1 MSNRRGGHVSHN
13 FSEIVLKC
21 GLWNIRTCSSDGEKF
36 NGIFSELSSRNYRL
50 TVLTETWQENGQI
63 ELSSQYTIYN
73 SGFVID
79 GDFTGGV
86 AFLVD
91 TSVFQ
96 VEAFNPYSER
106 LASIELKF
114 GDFFLCIV
122 GCCAPTETS
131 SYSEIE
137 KFYLDLDYL
146 VRQIDSRQ
154 FKTVLIMGDFNCRI
168 GHDSHVYHS
177 SVVGPFAD
185 CEDTTENGRCVVD
198 FCENNRLFVVNS
210 FFQKRKNHHFTCYDK
225 NGRGVV
231 TDLVL
236 APKRSELYVTDA
248 RASRS
253 VTTSSD
259 HVLLTVILRH
269 SFKRRMTPRKG
280 KSKLEVRR
288 SVPVE
293 IQPLVSSTPIV
304 ISEPIL
310 PKRTNRQKNKPWF
323 VEVKEKLVPELLE
336 KHRLRKQWLLDQLP
350 ESFEAFKKQRN
361 RVANQ
366 IRCAKMQYEKK
377 KMEGEQEKS
386 IEFP

>member
-1 MSNRRGGHVSHN
+1 MDPKSYRMGGHVSHN

-21 GLWNIRTCSSDGEKF
+21 GLWNIRTCSSDGKKL
-36 NGIFSELSSRNYRL
+36 NGIFSELSSRNYKF
-50 TVLTETWQENGQI
+50 TVLTETWQGNGQI

-79 GDFTGGV
+79 GEFTGGV

-91 TSVFQ
+91 T
-96 VEAFNPYSER
+96 
-106 LASIELKF
+106 I
-114 GDFFLCIV
+114 
-122 GCCAPTETS
+122 
-131 SYSEIE
+131 
-137 KFYLDLDYL
+137 
-146 VRQIDSRQ
+146 
-154 FKTVLIMGDFNCRI
+154 
-168 GHDSHVYHS
+168 
-177 SVVGPFAD
+177 
-185 CEDTTENGRCVVD
+185 
-198 FCENNRLFVVNS
+198 
-210 FFQKRKNHHFTCYDK
+210 
-225 NGRGVV
+225 
-231 TDLVL
+231 L

-269 SFKRRMTPRKG
+269 SFKRQITPRKG

-288 SVPVE
+288 SVPIE
-293 IQPLVSSTPIV
+293 IQPQVSSTPIV

-323 VEVKEKLVPELLE
+323 LEVKEKLVPELLE

-377 KMEGEQEKS
+377 MEREQEKS
-386 IEFP
+386 IELP